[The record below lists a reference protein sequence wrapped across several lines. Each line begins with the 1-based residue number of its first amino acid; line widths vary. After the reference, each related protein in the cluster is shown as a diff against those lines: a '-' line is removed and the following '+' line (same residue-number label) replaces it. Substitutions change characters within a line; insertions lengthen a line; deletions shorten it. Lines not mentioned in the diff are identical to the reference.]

1 MLHEGSLVIHQVSD
15 TFRFGDSY
23 HETSSENLLADTST
37 PTQRL
42 ATLRAAKEA
51 GLHIYVAVGPTY
63 PECDRDDLYRT
74 LQALADLAPVTIFHE
89 PINLRADNAQKIAQA
104 AASSTIRFKTEVFQ
118 STQTRSAYAIESL
131 QTVWGIRQELGITDT
146 IHLWPDK
153 TLGNR
158 SIVPVSPRPRSLSRM
173 APGSLVQDQPM
184 A

>member
-89 PINLRADNAQKIAQA
+89 PINLRADNAQKIVQA
-104 AASSTIRFKTEVFQ
+104 AASLDNQIQ
-118 STQTRSAYAIESL
+118 
-131 QTVWGIRQELGITDT
+131 
-146 IHLWPDK
+146 
-153 TLGNR
+153 N
-158 SIVPVSPRPRSLSRM
+158 
-173 APGSLVQDQPM
+173 
-184 A
+184 